1 MSTLLNTRVIK
12 TSLSLANSMIKSIA
26 PAQDFFVLIV
36 TGLSGAGKTSVMR
49 ALEDAGFY
57 CVDNL
62 PVPLIFTFL
71 NLIIKTQPNTCKVA
85 LGIDARG
92 QQYLEHFMAEVASLK
107 REGPFRHLKIMFL
120 KASQEMLIKRYQE
133 TRRNH
138 PLLDESTDLISA
150 IQAETTLLE
159 PIMQVADIVLDT
171 DIFNVHEL
179 RNWVRQSFETE
190 QSRKMLVNFV
200 SFGFKYGLPSES
212 NLVFDVRFLPNPYFI
227 PELKMLTGKEA
238 AVQEYVFSKEAAT
251 SYWQLLLPFIATTL
265 EKYYEEGRYFVTIA
279 IGCTGGKHRSVSFVE
294 RLAQT
299 PLPNANVLVQHR
311 DLHR

>member
-1 MSTLLNTRVIK
+1 MQKIP
-12 TSLSLANSMIKSIA
+12 A
-26 PAQDFFVLIV
+26 PAQDFLVLIV

-49 ALEDAGFY
+49 TLEDAGFY

-71 NLIIKTQPNTCKVA
+71 NLIIQTQPNTLKVA

-92 QQYLEHFMAEVASLK
+92 QQYLQHFMAEVANLK
-107 REGPFRHLKIMFL
+107 KSGPFKHLKIIFL
-120 KASQEMLIKRYQE
+120 KASQETLIKRFQE

-138 PLLDESTDLISA
+138 PLVDEHTDLLTA
-150 IQAETTLLE
+150 IRAEAKLLE
-159 PIMQVADIVLDT
+159 PIMQVADITVDT

-179 RNWVRQSFETE
+179 RNWVRQSFEV
-190 QSRKMLVNFV
+190 QQQRKMLVNLL
-200 SFGFKYGLPSES
+200 SFGFKYGLPAES
-212 NLVFDVRFLPNPYFI
+212 NLVFDVRFLPNPYFV
-227 PELKMLTGKEA
+227 PELKAQTGKESA
-238 AVQEYVFSKEAAT
+238 IQEYIFSKPEAIA
-251 SYWQLLLPFIATTL
+251 YWQLLLQFITITL

-299 PLPNANVLVQHR
+299 SLPNASVLVHHR
-311 DLHR
+311 DLSKE

>member
-1 MSTLLNTRVIK
+1 MNHTPTPDQEFLI
-12 TSLSLANSMIKSIA
+12 
-26 PAQDFFVLIV
+26 LIV

-49 ALEDAGFY
+49 TLEDSGFY

-71 NLIIKTQPNTCKVA
+71 NLVLQTRPHTLKVA

-92 QQYLEHFMAEVASLK
+92 QQYLQHFLEEVAKLK
-107 REGPFRHLKIMFL
+107 EAGPFHQLKIMFL
-120 KASQEMLIKRYQE
+120 KASEETLIKRFQE

-138 PLLDESTDLISA
+138 PLLDEKTHLIEA
-150 IQAETTLLE
+150 IREEMHLLE
-159 PIMQVADIVLDT
+159 PIMQIADITLDT

-179 RNWVRQSFETE
+179 RNWVRQAFAT
-190 QSRKMLVNFV
+190 QHHRKMLVNLV
-200 SFGFKYGLPSES
+200 SFGFKYGLPQDS

-227 PELKMLTGKEA
+227 PELKLLTGKDA
-238 AVQEYVFSKEAAT
+238 VVQEYVFSKAEAIT
-251 SYWQLLLPFIATTL
+251 YWQLLFQFISITL

-294 RLAQT
+294 KLGNT
-299 PLPNANVLVQHR
+299 SLPNANILVHHR
-311 DLHR
+311 DIAKE